1 MRSFKALGAWVI
13 LILMLL
19 PAISLI
25 QPSNSIHKSY
35 QKNDFTPHAMQ
46 AAPFQI
52 HVLATPTSGTSPLL
66 VNFTIVI
73 INASSTYN
81 VSVMFGDGNVTFE
94 NNVLS
99 SNIGTISHQYIKS
112 NAYPMIPQVRQ
123 ANITVNQ
130 SGYYVTQ
137 SVNITL
143 YKSTFSV
150 TIVANVTS
158 GPPPLFVQFGAI
170 VSGGIGPYSYTW
182 NLGNGQISHS
192 QIPNLQVYNKS
203 TTVSVTV
210 TDSAVFPE
218 TATNST
224 RISISGSYNLYVML
238 IAWPTTV
245 LNNTP
250 VHFMAI
256 PVGGVGP
263 FAYTW
268 YLNGQTHGSSQVVTD
283 EFPSPGIENVKVEV
297 RDAMG
302 VVVDNNTAIQVIS
315 NSSATPSEVAALN
328 QLNGTGNATIDV
340 GNGPLPVTFYLMASN
355 GTYNQNISS
364 IHVEFFFATSG
375 SQFTYSGTLNP
386 EGYIFVT
393 QIFNPSVGNFP
404 LNYHTYA
411 ILSRTIGKTTFTK
424 TINLPTI
431 SVKSDIMS
439 VAFLASE
446 YTINPPQTVYYIGCI
461 SGETISSFT
470 INISYGNGFLM
481 TNQITSSVFVASN
494 SYKTPNYVY
503 NVSLKVWDGFENFT
517 PTIQLKALKYS
528 LNVSYYVTPLSGPTP
543 LTVYFGAVA
552 SGGNYV
558 SQYTYTWYFA
568 GTKYNYQTGFFTLP
582 TMPSQYSF
590 SISVYDGIVYK
601 NISGTITV
609 KNATLSAVII
619 LNPPSGFAPLTV
631 NASAIASGGNPPY
644 RIYTWN
650 FGDGTPTQIG
660 NPVSHTYPN
669 PGTFVVTLTVTDSK
683 GGTVINTTTVTILP
697 PPPPPS
703 NAITPAEGAGIILII
718 LAAVGFLLWFFMFY
732 RKKKKGRQFKSFL
745 QSDNNPF
752 APPAGFYNPENPP
765 KKTSPLSSILSKF
778 KKKNKQM
785 NWDELQ
791 GNNNAPPNYN
801 VPPPQ
806 QSSQYNPYFNANRNM
821 PPPQQQYKQYQA
833 PYQNPPNFQPKS
845 PFPPQYPPQQY
856 PPQQQNAKMS
866 LTKKKQ

>member
-1 MRSFKALGAWVI
+1 MRYFKALGVWVM
-13 LILMLL
+13 LILVLL
-19 PAISLI
+19 PAMLLI
-25 QPSNSIHKSY
+25 QPSNSTHKITY
-35 QKNDFTPHAMQ
+35 PKNDFTPHTMQ
-46 AAPFQI
+46 SAPFQI

-99 SNIGTISHQYIKS
+99 SSIGTISHEYIKS
-112 NAYPMIPQVRQ
+112 NIYPMIPQVRQ

-130 SGYYVTQ
+130 SGYFVTQ

-158 GPPPLFVQFGAI
+158 GQPPLFVQFGAI

-210 TDSAVFPE
+210 TDSSVFPE

-224 RISISGSYNLYVML
+224 HISISGSYNLYVML

-268 YLNGQTHGSSQVVTD
+268 YLNGQTHGASQVVTD
-283 EFPSPGIENVKVEV
+283 TFPSPGIENVKVEV

-302 VVVDNNTAIQVIS
+302 MVVDNNTAIQVIS
-315 NSSATPSEVAALN
+315 NSTSTPSAVAALN
-328 QLNGTGNATIDV
+328 QLNGTGNATIAV

-364 IHVEFFFATSG
+364 IKVEFFFATSG
-375 SQFTYSGTLNP
+375 SQITYSGTLNP

-393 QIFNPSVGNFP
+393 QIFNPSVGNHP

-411 ILSRTIGKTTFTK
+411 ILSRTIGSKTYIK

-431 SVKSDIMS
+431 SVGVDIMS

-470 INISYGNGFLM
+470 VNITYGNGFLM
-481 TNQITSSVFVASN
+481 TSQITSSVFTAYNV
-494 SYKTPNYVY
+494 YKTPNIVY
-503 NVSLKVWDGFENFT
+503 NVSLKVGDGFENFT
-517 PTIQLKALKYS
+517 PTIHLNALKYS
-528 LNVSYYVTPLSGPTP
+528 LNISYYVTPLSGPTP

-552 SGGNYV
+552 SGGNYI
-558 SQYTYTWYFA
+558 SPYTYVWYFA
-568 GTKYNYQTGFFTLP
+568 GTKYNYQTGSFTLP
-582 TMPSQYSF
+582 TIPSQYSF

-609 KNATLSAVII
+609 KNATLTAVII

-644 RIYTWN
+644 RTYVWN

-683 GGTVINTTTVTILP
+683 GGTVINTTTITILP

-703 NAITPAEGAGIILII
+703 NAMSPGEAAGIILII
-718 LAAVGFLLWFFMFY
+718 LVAVGFLIWFFMFH

-745 QSDNNPF
+745 QGDNNPF

-791 GNNNAPPNYN
+791 GNNTPNYN
-801 VPPPQ
+801 SPPQ
-806 QSSQYNPYFNANRNM
+806 QPNPPYNPFNANRNM
-821 PPPQQQYKQYQA
+821 PPPQQQYRGPYQA
-833 PYQNPPNFQPKS
+833 PYQNPTNFQQKG
-845 PFPPQYPPQQY
+845 PFQQPQY

>member
-1 MRSFKALGAWVI
+1 MRYIKALGVWVI

-19 PAISLI
+19 PAILLI
-25 QPSNSIHKSY
+25 QPSNSTHKISPA
-35 QKNDFTPHAMQ
+35 KNDFIPHTMQ
-46 AAPFQI
+46 GAPFQI

-81 VSVMFGDGNVTFE
+81 VSVMFGDGNVSYE

-99 SNIGTISHQYIKS
+99 SSIGTISHEYIKS
-112 NAYPMIPQVRQ
+112 NLYPMIPQVRQ

-130 SGYYVTQ
+130 SGYFVTQ

-158 GPPPLFVQFGAI
+158 GAPPLFVQFGAI

-192 QIPNLQVYNKS
+192 QIPNLQVYNSS

-224 RISISGSYNLYVML
+224 HISVSGSYNLYVML

-268 YLNGQTHGSSQVVTD
+268 YLNGQTHGSTQVVTD
-283 EFPSPGIENVKVEV
+283 SFPSPGIENVKVEV

-302 VVVDNNTAIQVIS
+302 MVVDNNTAIQVVS
-315 NSSATPSEVAALN
+315 NSTSTPSAVAALN
-328 QLNGTGNATIDV
+328 QLNGTGNATIAV

-355 GTYNQNISS
+355 GTYNQNISN
-364 IHVEFFFATSG
+364 INVQFYFATSG
-375 SQFTYSGTLNP
+375 SLFTYSGTLNP

-393 QIFNPSVGNFP
+393 QIFDPSVGNKP

-411 ILSRTIGKTTFTK
+411 ILSRTIGSKTYTK
-424 TINLPTI
+424 QVNLPTI
-431 SVKSDIMS
+431 SVGVDLMS
-439 VAFLASE
+439 VTFLASE

-461 SGETISSFT
+461 HGETISSFT
-470 INISYGNGFLM
+470 INISYGNGLLP
-481 TNQITSSVFVASN
+481 TTQIPISVFVASDV
-494 SYKTPNYVY
+494 YKNPNIVY
-503 NVSLKVWDGFENFT
+503 NVSLKVGDGFENFT
-517 PTIQLKALKYS
+517 PTIHLNALKYS
-528 LNVSYYVTPLSGPTP
+528 LNISYYVTPLSGPTP

-552 SGGNYV
+552 SGGNYI
-558 SQYTYTWYFA
+558 SPYTYVWYFA
-568 GTKYNYQTGFFTLP
+568 GTKYNYQTGSFVLP
-582 TMPSQYSF
+582 TIPSQYSF
-590 SISVYDGIVYK
+590 SISVSDGIVYK

-609 KNATLSAVII
+609 KNATLTAVMI

-644 RIYTWN
+644 STYVWN
-650 FGDGTPTQIG
+650 FGDGSPTQIG

-683 GGTVINTTTVTILP
+683 GGTVINTTVITILP

-703 NAITPAEGAGIILII
+703 NAMTPGEAAGIILII
-718 LAAVGFLLWFFMFY
+718 LVVVGFVIWFFMFY

-752 APPAGFYNPENPP
+752 APPAGFYNPENSP

-791 GNNNAPPNYN
+791 GTNNAPYN
-801 VPPPQ
+801 APPQ
-806 QSSQYNPYFNANRNM
+806 QPSSYNPNFNFNRNM
-821 PPPQQQYKQYQA
+821 PPPQHQYRPYQA
-833 PYQNPPNFQPKS
+833 PYQNTPNFQQKG
-845 PFPPQYPPQQY
+845 PFPPQNPPQYPP
-856 PPQQQNAKMS
+856 PQNAKMS